1 MTWFLLAFSLVPWFA
16 APASLGSTTAVLV
29 ASAWLSNAAPEP
41 ATPEPT
47 APALVLQEIRSD
59 GRAGIMSPAL
69 NASGPTLVAIFTT
82 WCEPCLEEVPTLNK
96 LHAESQT
103 SALKVVAIS
112 VDDAPPGK
120 VIHWARKHQVN
131 YPVFYADS
139 EVKRSRSLLGDVSNL
154 PTTLLISAKGTV
166 LRRWVG
172 LVPERIL
179 RPAITPLLKGQ

>member
-1 MTWFLLAFSLVPWFA
+1 MTLFLLAFSLLPFFA
-16 APASLGSTTAVLV
+16 APAPLGSTTAVLL
-29 ASAWLSNAAPEP
+29 ASTYLSSSAPVSP
-41 ATPEPT
+41 P
-47 APALVLQEIRSD
+47 PALLMQEIRSD
-59 GRAGIMSPAL
+59 GRAGVMSPAL
-69 NASGPTLVAIFTT
+69 NPNGPTLVAIFTT

-103 SALKVVAIS
+103 SALKVVGIS

-120 VIHWARKHQVN
+120 VIHWARKHRVK
-131 YPVFYADS
+131 YPVYYAGS

-154 PTTLLISAKGTV
+154 PTTLLISAKGNV

-179 RPAITPLLKGQ
+179 RPAIEPLLTGQ